1 MGGKDGVAMAV
12 VVATTV
18 TMVAVLAQLL
28 PTAAG
33 GTLEV
38 LTERLRRDV
47 DSSVE
52 TSLELGNDDDDN
64 NNNNGGGGGTSSS
77 SSGGGG
83 SQPVHAGGGRHPHV
97 YNHVYTINMPP
108 SALCGAAPQDGDAA
122 ADGDS
127 AGAGSAPIDAG
138 GAAGSAM
145 FMEQT
150 EDSDSQIVFT
160 HRISIPRKACG
171 CRGDHAVDHDGD
183 SPLLRQL
190 LSRIELL
197 EHQVSALRQQCTA
210 NGNSNGYGCCGGG
223 AGGAGASAAAAG
235 NVDYLPP
242 CSGHGNFSL
251 ETCGCSCDDG
261 WGGANCS
268 EPLCLPASCGD
279 RGRCVDGE
287 CLCPDGHEGDA
298 CRLAGARC
306 PDDCGDQG
314 RCVDGE
320 CRCFEGF
327 EGDAC
332 QNSACPDGCNDQGR
346 CVGGECR
353 CYEGFSGERCDVAD
367 GREEPEEPEEEEREK
382 RKKDEEKEE
391 EEEEVVVRET
401 DRQILGSVLC
411 TRNCSG
417 LGACVGG
424 ACVCNEGI
432 LGEDCSEVPPPRNV
446 TVTGVTDRTVDLAW
460 AHDLVVT
467 EYVLRYSPVAPGGLV
482 LEVRATGDSSNAT
495 LRELEPGVEYLVTVQ
510 AVLNGLLSVPVS
522 ARVHTH
528 LSKPEGLRFKS
539 IDETEVEVVWEPF
552 SVALDGWQITFHHGA
567 ADVVT
572 DLHGGATSHLQSGLL
587 PGEEYEVRLVAVLDG
602 AHGPPAVA
610 TLATPLDAPRNLRAS
625 HQGESGGGLLLEWE
639 NSRAQVDGYRVVFA
653 PIAGGPHGS
662 VNVTHQGPD
671 LTSAVTIT
679 DLMPGTEYGVGV
691 TAYRGDIQSKPST
704 INTRT
709 EMDSPLNLHV
719 MNAWDTGLTVRWD
732 PCRARVDRYAIMHIS
747 GTGAIGELAVP
758 GSETSANLTG
768 LRPATEYTVVLQA
781 ESGLEKSRPATLSA
795 NTGFRPVQTL
805 HFSDVSSSGFRVAW
819 EPPAVPVDAF
829 VLRVSEAARGP
840 GEGPGEGPRVVTID
854 GGQSD
859 ALVSGLL
866 PERRYDVSLVA
877 VKGMST
883 GEAVLGD
890 VATVSDA
897 LQGTLQAYDVTS
909 DSLKITWPAQEPRP
923 DNYHIKYRPIG
934 RTAGAAGGGAGGRG
948 GGRGPS
954 KDIPGKSWSLLAPAS
969 ATRAKLTGLQPGTRY
984 EIALHGVRGS
994 QLTKPLE
1001 VVARTSALNPPMKLS
1016 FSNVT
1021 QTSVTVRWAARE
1033 PTPSSY
1039 QLSYEL
1045 AGGDGDREMVSLA
1058 GGVTE
1063 YTLQDLTPG
1072 TEYTVGLAYL
1082 PDPDNNDASTGSVT
1096 TVLDSPV
1103 ALLAVNVEAS
1113 EALLVWRPGRAPI
1126 DSYIVTYST
1135 SGHPGGEEE
1144 VETLNVPAP
1153 ALEQQLTGLR
1163 PASTYHATVR
1173 TVKGALESPPR
1184 ATTFTTASGSP
1195 LAVTFGFVTESTVE
1209 VKWLSPT
1216 PAPDWFIVSY
1226 VPTNGGE
1233 VESVTVAGALV
1244 SHTLTGL
1251 SPGTEYEVSVASL
1264 SGAVESEPISSSV
1277 TTAIDAPRDL
1287 AAVEVAGQSALL
1299 TWRPSLAN
1307 ITGYTLRVQ
1316 GPDGDTTELQVDA
1329 GASSRHL
1336 DGLTR
1341 STPYSASLYALR
1353 GDERSAA
1360 ALADFTTDGRLIQN
1374 PQDCAEQS
1382 LNGETESRVY
1392 TVYVRNN
1399 ESQPLLVF
1407 CDMSTDGG
1415 GWIVFQR
1422 RQNGHTEFF
1431 RDWKSY
1437 ARGFGDLRDE
1447 FWLGLDNLHRLTQQ
1461 GRYELRVDLHD
1472 GPEEAFALYDRFAVA
1487 DAAALYR
1494 LRIGAYN
1501 GTAGDSLSYHQGR
1514 PFSAPDR
1521 DNDVAVTNCAIS
1533 YKGAWWYKNCHRV
1546 NLNGKYGEASHS
1558 QGINWYHW
1566 KGHEHSIPFVEMK
1579 MRPHG
1584 YVHPPGE
1591 QR

>member
-1 MGGKDGVAMAV
+1 
-12 VVATTV
+12 
-18 TMVAVLAQLL
+18 
-28 PTAAG
+28 
-33 GTLEV
+33 
-38 LTERLRRDV
+38 
-47 DSSVE
+47 
-52 TSLELGNDDDDN
+52 
-64 NNNNGGGGGTSSS
+64 
-77 SSGGGG
+77 
-83 SQPVHAGGGRHPHV
+83 
-97 YNHVYTINMPP
+97 
-108 SALCGAAPQDGDAA
+108 
-122 ADGDS
+122 
-127 AGAGSAPIDAG
+127 
-138 GAAGSAM
+138 M
-145 FMEQT
+145 FVEQT

-171 CRGDHAVDHDGD
+171 CRGDHDDHD

-223 AGGAGASAAAAG
+223 AGGAGASAASAG

-287 CLCPDGHEGDA
+287 CLCPDGYEGDA
-298 CRLAGARC
+298 CRLAGAPRC
-306 PDDCGDQG
+306 PDDCSDQG
-314 RCVDGE
+314 RCVGGE

-332 QNSACPDGCNDQGR
+332 QLAACPDGCNDQGR

-353 CYEGFSGERCDVAD
+353 CYEGFSGERCDMAD
-367 GREEPEEPEEEEREK
+367 GREEPEEEERERRKKKTEEEEDEK
-382 RKKDEEKEE
+382 KEEEEE

-411 TRNCSG
+411 ARNCSG
-417 LGACVGG
+417 LGACVDG

-432 LGEDCSEVPPPRNV
+432 LGEDCSEVPPPWNV
-446 TVTGVTDRTVDLAW
+446 TVMGVTDRTVDLAW

-495 LRELEPGVEYLVTVQ
+495 LRQLEPGVEYLVTVQ

-539 IDETEVEVVWEPF
+539 IGETEVEVVWEPF
-552 SVALDGWQITFHHGA
+552 SVPLDGWQITFHHGA

-572 DLHGGATSHLQSGLL
+572 DLHGGATSHVQSGLL

-602 AHGPPAVA
+602 AHGPPAAA
-610 TLATPLDAPRNLRAS
+610 TLATPIDGPRAFEVREVTDSYAHLSWERSRARVTSLHLSYRTTGDARPTELGLRPTATEYTLQGLRPGRLYHVTLRAERGLAHSGALHVSFTTALDAPRNLRAS

-709 EMDSPLNLHV
+709 EMDSPLNLQV
-719 MNAWDTGLTVRWD
+719 TNAWDTGLTVRWD

-795 NTGFRPVQTL
+795 NT
-805 HFSDVSSSGFRVAW
+805 
-819 EPPAVPVDAF
+819 
-829 VLRVSEAARGP
+829 
-840 GEGPGEGPRVVTID
+840 
-854 GGQSD
+854 
-859 ALVSGLL
+859 
-866 PERRYDVSLVA
+866 
-877 VKGMST
+877 
-883 GEAVLGD
+883 
-890 VATVSDA
+890 
-897 LQGTLQAYDVTS
+897 
-909 DSLKITWPAQEPRP
+909 
-923 DNYHIKYRPIG
+923 
-934 RTAGAAGGGAGGRG
+934 
-948 GGRGPS
+948 
-954 KDIPGKSWSLLAPAS
+954 
-969 ATRAKLTGLQPGTRY
+969 
-984 EIALHGVRGS
+984 
-994 QLTKPLE
+994 
-1001 VVARTSALNPPMKLS
+1001 ALNPPTKLS

-1021 QTSVTVRWAARE
+1021 QTSVTVSWAARE

-1045 AGGDGDREMVSLA
+1045 TGGDGDRETVSLA

-1063 YTLQDLTPG
+1063 YTLQDLAPG

-1096 TVLDSPV
+1096 TVLDGPV
-1103 ALLAVNVEAS
+1103 ALLAVNVVAS
-1113 EALLVWRPGRAPI
+1113 EALLVWRPGRAPV

-1144 VETLNVPAP
+1144 ETLNVPAP
-1153 ALEQQLTGLR
+1153 SLEQQLTGLR

-1173 TVKGALESPPR
+1173 AVKGALESPPR

-1195 LAVTFGFVTESTVE
+1195 LAVTFGSVTDSTVE

-1216 PAPDWFIVSY
+1216 PVPNWFIVSY
-1226 VPTNGGE
+1226 VPTDGGE

-1264 SGAVESEPISSSV
+1264 SGAVESEPISYSV

-1299 TWRPSLAN
+1299 TWRPPLAN
-1307 ITGYTLRVQ
+1307 ITGYTLRVR

-1341 STPYSASLYALR
+1341 STPYSAGLYALR

-1422 RQNGHTEFF
+1422 RQNGRTEFF

-1461 GRYELRVDLHD
+1461 GRYDLRVDLHD

-1487 DAAALYR
+1487 DAVALYR

>member
-1 MGGKDGVAMAV
+1 MGSRERVAMAV
-12 VVATTV
+12 VVATVV
-18 TMVAVLAQLL
+18 TMAAVLAQLL

-33 GTLEV
+33 ATLEV

-52 TSLELGNDDDDN
+52 TSLELGNDDD
-64 NNNNGGGGGTSSS
+64 NNNGGGGGGGGTISSS
-77 SSGGGG
+77 SSGGGGGGG

-97 YNHVYTINMPP
+97 YNHVYTINMPA

-122 ADGDS
+122 DAGAAGAAGGS

-145 FMEQT
+145 FVEQT

-171 CRGDHAVDHDGD
+171 CHGDHDDHDHD

-223 AGGAGASAAAAG
+223 AGGAGASAASAG

-251 ETCGCSCDDG
+251 EACGCSCDDG

-287 CLCPDGHEGDA
+287 CLCPDGYEGDA

-306 PDDCGDQG
+306 PDDCSDQG
-314 RCVDGE
+314 RCVGGE

-332 QNSACPDGCNDQGR
+332 QLAACPDGCNDQGR

-367 GREEPEEPEEEEREK
+367 GREEPEEEERERRKKKTEEEEEDEK
-382 RKKDEEKEE
+382 KEEEEE

-411 TRNCSG
+411 ARNCSG
-417 LGACVGG
+417 LGACVDG

-432 LGEDCSEVPPPRNV
+432 LGEDCSEVPPPWNV

-495 LRELEPGVEYLVTVQ
+495 LRQLEPGVEYLVTVQ

-539 IDETEVEVVWEPF
+539 IAETEVEVVWEPF
-552 SVALDGWQITFHHGA
+552 SVPLDGWQITFHHGA

-572 DLHGGATSHLQSGLL
+572 DLHGDATSHVQSGLL
-587 PGEEYEVRLVAVLDG
+587 PGEEYEVRLVGVLDG
-602 AHGPPAVA
+602 AHGPPAAA
-610 TLATPLDAPRNLRAS
+610 TLATPIDGPRAFEVREVTDSYAHLSWERSRARVTSLRLSYRTTGDARPTELGLPPTATEYTLQGLRPGRLYHATLRAERGLAHSGALHASFTTALDAPRNLRAS

-662 VNVTHQGPD
+662 INVTHQGPD

-709 EMDSPLNLHV
+709 EMDSPLNLQV
-719 MNAWDTGLTVRWD
+719 TNAWDTGLTVRWD

-795 NTGFRPVQTL
+795 NT
-805 HFSDVSSSGFRVAW
+805 
-819 EPPAVPVDAF
+819 
-829 VLRVSEAARGP
+829 
-840 GEGPGEGPRVVTID
+840 
-854 GGQSD
+854 
-859 ALVSGLL
+859 
-866 PERRYDVSLVA
+866 
-877 VKGMST
+877 
-883 GEAVLGD
+883 
-890 VATVSDA
+890 
-897 LQGTLQAYDVTS
+897 
-909 DSLKITWPAQEPRP
+909 
-923 DNYHIKYRPIG
+923 
-934 RTAGAAGGGAGGRG
+934 
-948 GGRGPS
+948 
-954 KDIPGKSWSLLAPAS
+954 
-969 ATRAKLTGLQPGTRY
+969 
-984 EIALHGVRGS
+984 
-994 QLTKPLE
+994 
-1001 VVARTSALNPPMKLS
+1001 ALNPPTKLS

-1021 QTSVTVRWAARE
+1021 QTSVTVSWAARE

-1045 AGGDGDREMVSLA
+1045 TGGDGDRETVSLA

-1063 YTLQDLTPG
+1063 YTLQDLAPG

-1096 TVLDSPV
+1096 TVLDGPV
-1103 ALLAVNVEAS
+1103 ALLAVNVVAS
-1113 EALLVWRPGRAPI
+1113 EALLVWRPGRAPV

-1144 VETLNVPAP
+1144 ETLNVPAP
-1153 ALEQQLTGLR
+1153 SLEQQLTGLR

-1173 TVKGALESPPR
+1173 AVKGALESPSR

-1195 LAVTFGFVTESTVE
+1195 LAVTFGSVTESTVE

-1226 VPTNGGE
+1226 VPTDGGE

-1299 TWRPSLAN
+1299 TWRPPLAN

-1341 STPYSASLYALR
+1341 STPYSAGLYALR

-1422 RQNGHTEFF
+1422 RQNGRTEFF

-1461 GRYELRVDLHD
+1461 GRYDLRVDLHD
-1472 GPEEAFALYDRFAVA
+1472 GPEEAFAFYDRFAVA
-1487 DAAALYR
+1487 DAVALYR

>member
-52 TSLELGNDDDDN
+52 TSLELGNDDDN
-64 NNNNGGGGGTSSS
+64 NNNGGGGGGGTSSS

-145 FMEQT
+145 FVEQT

-552 SVALDGWQITFHHGA
+552 SIALDGWQITFHHGA

-610 TLATPLDAPRNLRAS
+610 TLATPIDGPRAFEVREVTDSYAHLSWERSRARVTSLRLSYRTTGDARPTELGLRPTATEYTLQGLRPGRLYHAMLRAERGLAHSGALHASFTTALDAPRNLRAS

-719 MNAWDTGLTVRWD
+719 TNAWDTGLTVRWD

-795 NTGFRPVQTL
+795 NT
-805 HFSDVSSSGFRVAW
+805 
-819 EPPAVPVDAF
+819 
-829 VLRVSEAARGP
+829 
-840 GEGPGEGPRVVTID
+840 
-854 GGQSD
+854 
-859 ALVSGLL
+859 
-866 PERRYDVSLVA
+866 
-877 VKGMST
+877 
-883 GEAVLGD
+883 
-890 VATVSDA
+890 
-897 LQGTLQAYDVTS
+897 
-909 DSLKITWPAQEPRP
+909 
-923 DNYHIKYRPIG
+923 
-934 RTAGAAGGGAGGRG
+934 
-948 GGRGPS
+948 
-954 KDIPGKSWSLLAPAS
+954 
-969 ATRAKLTGLQPGTRY
+969 
-984 EIALHGVRGS
+984 
-994 QLTKPLE
+994 
-1001 VVARTSALNPPMKLS
+1001 ALNPPMKLS

-1316 GPDGDTTELQVDA
+1316 GPDGDITELQVDA

>member
-610 TLATPLDAPRNLRAS
+610 TLATPIDGPRAFEVREVTDSYAHLSWERSRARVTSLRLSYRTTGDARPTELGLRPTATEYTLQGLRPGRLYHAMLRAERGLAHSGALHASFTTALDAPRNLRAS

-795 NTGFRPVQTL
+795 NT
-805 HFSDVSSSGFRVAW
+805 
-819 EPPAVPVDAF
+819 
-829 VLRVSEAARGP
+829 
-840 GEGPGEGPRVVTID
+840 
-854 GGQSD
+854 
-859 ALVSGLL
+859 
-866 PERRYDVSLVA
+866 
-877 VKGMST
+877 
-883 GEAVLGD
+883 
-890 VATVSDA
+890 
-897 LQGTLQAYDVTS
+897 
-909 DSLKITWPAQEPRP
+909 
-923 DNYHIKYRPIG
+923 
-934 RTAGAAGGGAGGRG
+934 
-948 GGRGPS
+948 
-954 KDIPGKSWSLLAPAS
+954 
-969 ATRAKLTGLQPGTRY
+969 
-984 EIALHGVRGS
+984 
-994 QLTKPLE
+994 
-1001 VVARTSALNPPMKLS
+1001 ALNPPMKLS